1 MNDHLQWGKQSKRVM
16 VTDLGKTV
24 LDYLLKH
31 FSMIINIEF
40 TSLVEIDL
48 DRVAKGEI
56 EWQTVVGKVYDSF
69 KDTLNVQKS
78 LTSTKTSNNTVTKLF
93 KILAEKKLLKD
104 RKFEIKIKKN
114 IPQQAGLGG
123 GSMNASSILNFLVK
137 KKIVKISQ
145 KQIQNISSLIG
156 SDVILGINQS
166 SAILKSNNVV
176 QKFSKCPK
184 FHTLLVKPNF
194 GCSTKEIY
202 SRVKKITNSKFNN
215 PKKSMFNA
223 EYLLRQENAL
233 EGAAFSRYPKLKKIK
248 SFLENLKNP
257 LFVRMTGSGSV
268 IIAYYQSKKDCEMAK
283 VQFKRKYKNYW
294 CNTSKT
300 I

>member
-1 MNDHLQWGKQSKRVM
+1 MSFIEVKSFAKINLALNVTGKLKLLHKIESIVSFISLCDFIYIKKIKRPNHQISFY
-16 VTDLGKTV
+16 GNFAK
-24 LDYLLKH
+24 
-31 FSMIINIEF
+31 NIE
-40 TSLVEIDL
+40 
-48 DRVAKGEI
+48 
-56 EWQTVVGKVYDSF
+56 
-69 KDTLNVQKS
+69 N
-78 LTSTKTSNNTVTKLF
+78 NNTVTKLF
-93 KILAEKKLLKD
+93 KILDEKKLLKD
-104 RKFEIKIKKN
+104 RKFQIRIKKN
-114 IPQQAGLGG
+114 IPQEAGLGG
-123 GSMNASSILNFLVK
+123 GSMNASSVLNFLLK
-137 KKIVKISQ
+137 KKILKISQ
-145 KQIQNISSLIG
+145 KQIQNISCLIG
-156 SDVILGINQS
+156 SDVILGINKS
-166 SAILKSNNVV
+166 SVILKSNNIV

-184 FHTLLVKPNF
+184 FHILLVKPNF

>member
-1 MNDHLQWGKQSKRVM
+1 MSFIEVKSFAK
-16 VTDLGKTV
+16 
-24 LDYLLKH
+24 
-31 FSMIINIEF
+31 IN
-40 TSLVEIDL
+40 L
-48 DRVAKGEI
+48 A
-56 EWQTVVGKVYDSF
+56 
-69 KDTLNVQKS
+69 LNVTGKLNLLHKIESIVSFIS
-78 LTSTKTSNNTVTKLF
+78 LCDFIFIKKIKRPNHQISFYGNFAKNIDNNNTVTKLF
-93 KILAEKKLLKD
+93 KILDEKKLLKD
-104 RKFEIKIKKN
+104 RKFQIRIKKN
-114 IPQQAGLGG
+114 IPQEAGLGG
-123 GSMNASSILNFLVK
+123 GSMNASSVLNFLLK
-137 KKIVKISQ
+137 KKILKISQ

-166 SAILKSNNVV
+166 SVILKSNNIV

-184 FHTLLVKPNF
+184 FHILLVKPNF

>member
-1 MNDHLQWGKQSKRVM
+1 MSFIEVKSFAKINLALNVTGKLKLLHKIESIVSFISLSDLIFIKKIKGPDHRISFYGNFSK
-16 VTDLGKTV
+16 
-24 LDYLLKH
+24 
-31 FSMIINIEF
+31 NID
-40 TSLVEIDL
+40 SDN
-48 DRVAKGEI
+48 
-56 EWQTVVGKVYDSF
+56 TVV
-69 KDTLNVQKS
+69 
-78 LTSTKTSNNTVTKLF
+78 KLF
-93 KILAEKKLLKD
+93 KILDKKKLLKD
-104 RKFEIKIKKN
+104 RKFKIRIKKN
-114 IPQQAGLGG
+114 IPQKAGLGG
-123 GSMNASSILNFLVK
+123 GSMNASSILNFLIK

-156 SDVILGINQS
+156 SDVILGINHS
-166 SAILKSNNVV
+166 SAILKSDNVI
-176 QKFSKCPK
+176 KRFSNCPK
-184 FHTLLVKPNF
+184 FYTLLVRPNF

-215 PKKSMFNA
+215 PKKLMFNP
-223 EYLLRQENAL
+223 EYLARQENAL
-233 EGAAFSRYPKLKKIK
+233 EVAAFSRYPKLKRIK

>member
-1 MNDHLQWGKQSKRVM
+1 MSFIVVKSFAK
-16 VTDLGKTV
+16 
-24 LDYLLKH
+24 
-31 FSMIINIEF
+31 IN
-40 TSLVEIDL
+40 L
-48 DRVAKGEI
+48 A
-56 EWQTVVGKVYDSF
+56 
-69 KDTLNVQKS
+69 LNVTGKLKLLHKIESIVSFIS
-78 LTSTKTSNNTVTKLF
+78 LYDLIYIKKIKGLSHQISFHGNFSKNIGSNNTVTKLF
-93 KILAEKKLLKD
+93 KILDEKKLLKD
-104 RKFEIKIKKN
+104 RRFEIKIKKN

-137 KKIVKISQ
+137 KKIVKISK

-184 FHTLLVKPNF
+184 FHILLVKPNF